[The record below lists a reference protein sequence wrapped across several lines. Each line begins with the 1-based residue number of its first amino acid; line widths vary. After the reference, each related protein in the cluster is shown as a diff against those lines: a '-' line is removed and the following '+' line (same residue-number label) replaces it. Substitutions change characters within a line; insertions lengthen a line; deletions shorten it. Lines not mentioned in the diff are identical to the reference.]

1 MSQENVEAARRGMN
15 GTEEYFALLDD
26 YVVFDQRSFP
36 LPDSL
41 PVVMGKEAMVAMLR
55 RYWGA
60 FEDYSMT
67 ASEVIGAGQSVVVV
81 IQEHGRGKG
90 SGVPLDRE
98 WAQIWTFSR
107 GRIVRVEP
115 YRTRDEAVQAAG
127 LSE

>member
-1 MSQENVEAARRGMN
+1 MSRESVEMARQGMRGA
-15 GTEEYFALLDD
+15 EEFFALLDD
-26 YVVFDQRSFP
+26 YVVFDQRSFA

-41 PVVMGKEAMVAMLR
+41 PVVMGKEAMVEMLR

-60 FEDYSMT
+60 FEDYSLT
-67 ASEVIGAGQSVVVV
+67 TSELIDAGQSVVVV
-81 IQEHGRGKG
+81 LQEHGRGKG

-115 YRTRDEAVQAAG
+115 YRTRAEALEAAG